1 MLNANENAAK
11 YIILNLINIFSPGI
25 LIMKGKH
32 QFICNKPNHDWTRF
46 LYCCKYRTTPGIEC
60 KAKVK
65 VIRTQSQDGTEVDK
79 VLQFDLE
86 HNHPANEALVISE
99 KLKEDMAAI
108 VRKSPE
114 KPVSLAVKKIKTEA
128 EEKYNETE
136 EDALLWKAIVDELG
150 PDSAMEKRLLRVREK
165 VIGKTPKSRETFYPK
180 EFLDNVFKLHKVEVM
195 DSNEDL
201 DDDWEEQVSKKNPN
215 SQRRWNRRTEQM
227 KQYEEDIDDVDEG
240 IVEDECENCK
250 DKVPHE
256 CLKDNENQ
264 EGHEE
269 VLRRAREESRSEKE
283 VPEGPKKKK
292 PKRVLAFSNNSLLKL
307 LSQHKKSSVDG
318 TFKSAPVLWKQ
329 QFIWMVKINGM

>member
-1 MLNANENAAK
+1 
-11 YIILNLINIFSPGI
+11 
-25 LIMKGKH
+25 MKGKH

-269 VLRRAREESRSEKE
+269 VLRRAREEAGSEKE
-283 VPEGPKKKK
+283 VPVGPKKKK

-307 LSQHKKSSVDG
+307 LSQHKKSSLDG